1 MKRRKKRFDAIKE
14 VKAIAR
20 ERVGAV
26 KPARPS
32 FRRVCARNPS
42 TKRTRRRVIGPPDH
56 SVTSLYENSGRA
68 IRCSD
73 GRRFRLARLSTS
85 RRDAEARA

>member
-26 KPARPS
+26 KPARPIVPKS
-32 FRRVCARNPS
+32 LRKKPKYK
-42 TKRTRRRVIGPPDH
+42 TPPG
-56 SVTSLYENSGRA
+56 E
-68 IRCSD
+68 
-73 GRRFRLARLSTS
+73 
-85 RRDAEARA
+85 E